1 MTRDEVKRL
10 LATISAYYPTFKV
23 EDKTMMINAWYEI
36 LKEFDAVSIGI
47 ALKRYITTNKTAF
60 APSIGQLL
68 DMLTKDDKG
77 NEVNAWGLVMD
88 AIRDSTYHSEER
100 FKELPADIQRVIGSP
115 RQLSAWATDAGFN
128 EAVVQSNFMRA
139 YRTVKE
145 QIADEKK
152 IPPSIRALIEQGQR
166 IGIESG

>member
-1 MTRDEVKRL
+1 
-10 LATISAYYPTFKV
+10 
-23 EDKTMMINAWYEI
+23 
-36 LKEFDAVSIGI
+36 
-47 ALKRYITTNKTAF
+47 
-60 APSIGQLL
+60 
-68 DMLTKDDKG
+68 
-77 NEVNAWGLVMD
+77 MD

-100 FKELPADIQRVIGSP
+100 FAELPPDIQRVIGSP
-115 RQLSAWATDAGFN
+115 RQLSAWATDTGFN

-152 IPPSIRALIEQGQR
+152 IPPSVRAFIEQGQR